1 MKKIFKLLSEQIN
14 LKEVLSKAQVR
25 IKLPIPFISYEI
37 PLNEVIDPQS
47 IDTRISRLS
56 DIKKELESAIFAV
69 ESLQGEAQENKEKV
83 SKLQERIRE
92 LEEDKSTAETV
103 LKVPQESFARLIEN
117 ASSKGRVR
125 GWIEGLILGLL
136 SGVISSLSVWFFT
149 ENIITLPQKPS
160 TQEQSRPISS
170 KSMVNYQN

>member
-1 MKKIFKLLSEQIN
+1 MIHQNINFKK
-14 LKEVLSKAQVR
+14 VLSKAQVR

-37 PLNEVIDPQS
+37 PLNEVIDPQT
-47 IDTRISRLS
+47 IDTRITRLS

-69 ESLQGEAQENKEKV
+69 EQLQSEAQENKEEV
-83 SKLQERIRE
+83 SRLQERIRE

-136 SGVISSLSVWFFT
+136 SGVISSLTVWVFT
-149 ENIITLPQKPS
+149 ENIIELPQKLSPIPS
-160 TQEQSRPISS
+160 KP
-170 KSMVNYQN
+170 MVNYED